1 MYHDKR
7 ISTECNAAVQAAL
20 DAMRAA
26 IDAASHGML
35 TEELRQQLHD
45 TYDECLDILNYEAPD
60 A

>member
-20 DAMRAA
+20 DAMRQA
-26 IDAASHGML
+26 
-35 TEELRQQLHD
+35 LHD

>member
-7 ISTECNAAVQAAL
+7 ISDECNAAVQAAL
-20 DAMRAA
+20 DAMRKA
-26 IDAASHGML
+26 IDAASHGRL
-35 TEELRQQLHD
+35 TDELRQRLHD